1 MDLRWFDE
9 RTIPKMSEYRFRI
22 AGFTLALRLP
32 YGWDVDTLLPS
43 FRAFRIDAH
52 DSSEL
57 LLVCAVRPL
66 RGEYSAESS
75 DMLLEETVN
84 DMGRVRLYAGSG
96 EYRVTLCARP
106 GGAVHVMRASSDF
119 SGVEVLLCPEDRD
132 AGYILSSLLR
142 IAYSQAILYHDA
154 LSIHASAVCCEGR
167 ACLFMGKSGTG
178 KSTHSAL
185 WTRYVPGT
193 ELLNDD
199 NPTIRILEDAAYAYG
214 TPWSGKTPCYR
225 PLSFPVGGMV
235 RLKQASA
242 NRFRRQEGAN
252 AFVAIYPG
260 CSVIGQDAG
269 LRSHLY
275 DTLVCLAEM
284 VPVGVLECLP
294 DREAALLCHREL
306 LMAES

>member
-1 MDLRWFDE
+1 MIRELEAGDISLSYEGRSFGNIKPGMAITGQE
-9 RTIPKMSEYRFRI
+9 RAM
-22 AGFTLALRLP
+22 GLLRL
-32 YGWDVDTLLPS
+32 GLETD
-43 FRAFRIDAH
+43 RAGYNIVLSGDDGSGR
-52 DSSEL
+52 L
-57 LLVCAVRPL
+57 NAV
-66 RGEYSAESS
+66 
-75 DMLLEETVN
+75 LEEIRRIEN
-84 DMGRVRLYAGSG
+84 RISG
-96 EYRVTLCARP
+96 L
-106 GGAVHVMRASSDF
+106 
-119 SGVEVLLCPEDRD
+119 
-132 AGYILSSLLR
+132 
-142 IAYSQAILYHDA
+142 
-154 LSIHASAVCCEGR
+154 
-167 ACLFMGKSGTG
+167 K
-178 KSTHSAL
+178 
-185 WTRYVPGT
+185 
-193 ELLNDD
+193 
-199 NPTIRILEDAAYAYG
+199 DAAYAYG